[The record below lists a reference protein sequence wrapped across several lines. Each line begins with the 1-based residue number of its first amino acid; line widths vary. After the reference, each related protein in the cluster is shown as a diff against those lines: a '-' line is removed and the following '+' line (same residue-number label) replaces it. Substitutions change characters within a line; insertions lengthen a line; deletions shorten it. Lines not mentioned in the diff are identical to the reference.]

1 MPFLRPLLSMNSLA
15 VILQSSQAAY
25 KLSQFS
31 GKLIFFRPVEA
42 VIAERISKVLLSNR
56 DAYTSMITLSAS
68 SLAAGLSNICVAG

>member
-1 MPFLRPLLSMNSLA
+1 MHFLSPLLSMNSLA
-15 VILQSSQAAY
+15 VILPSSQAVY
-25 KLSQFS
+25 KLSQLS

-68 SLAAGLSNICVAG
+68 SLVE